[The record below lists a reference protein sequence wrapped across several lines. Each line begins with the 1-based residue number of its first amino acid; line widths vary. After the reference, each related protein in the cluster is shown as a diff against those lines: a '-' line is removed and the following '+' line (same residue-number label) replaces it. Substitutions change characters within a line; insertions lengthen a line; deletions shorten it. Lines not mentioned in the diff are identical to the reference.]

1 MLGTFSQ
8 NSGARQGYI
17 FLLSRP
23 NPLSSMNST
32 EPDKTKLEF
41 SEKYNEDHA
50 RYYFE
55 KHEQEFWRRLSN
67 WRDHQVCARAL
78 RIAGNPKSILDMPCG
93 TGRFWDLLVKDPD
106 CKLWASDN
114 SQDMINA
121 GLKFRPAEIASRF
134 ETFQGSAFDLP
145 VEDNFVESVFCIRL
159 MHHIGEHED
168 RLKLLAELAR
178 VSSGSIIISLWVDG
192 NLTAWKRKRREAKR
206 GKKGY
211 QNRFVIPQTVIED
224 EFRESGLAIEAR
236 LDFIKYYAMWRTYV
250 LKVQ

>member
-1 MLGTFSQ
+1 
-8 NSGARQGYI
+8 
-17 FLLSRP
+17 
-23 NPLSSMNST
+23 MNNTPSET
-32 EPDKTKLEF
+32 PELAF
-41 SEKYNEDHA
+41 SEKYDEAHA

-67 WRDHQVCARAL
+67 WRDHQVCAKAL
-78 RIAGNPKSILDMPCG
+78 KIAGNPKSILDMPCG
-93 TGRFWDLLVKDPD
+93 TGRFWNLLAKDPE

-121 GLKFRPAEIASRF
+121 GLKYRPPEIASRF

-145 VEDNFVESVFCIRL
+145 VEDNFVESVFCMRL

-168 RLKLLAELAR
+168 RMKLLAELAR
-178 VSSGSIIISLWVDG
+178 VASDSVIISLWVDG

-206 GKKGY
+206 GKKHY
-211 QNRFVIPQTVIED
+211 QNRFVIPQAVIEE
-224 EFRESGLAIEAR
+224 EFKANGLAIEAK
-236 LDFIKYYAMWRTYV
+236 LDFIPYYAMWRTYV

>member
-1 MLGTFSQ
+1 
-8 NSGARQGYI
+8 
-17 FLLSRP
+17 
-23 NPLSSMNST
+23 MNNEQQQTT
-32 EPDKTKLEF
+32 ELEF
-41 SEKYNEDHA
+41 SEKYDEAHA

-67 WRDHQVCARAL
+67 WRDHQICAKAL
-78 RIAGNPKSILDMPCG
+78 KIAGNPKSILDMPCG
-93 TGRFWDLLVKDPD
+93 TGRFWDLLVKDPE

-121 GLKFRPAEIASRF
+121 GLKFRPPEVASRF

-145 VEDNFVESVFCIRL
+145 VEDNFVESVFCMRL

-168 RLKLLAELAR
+168 RMKLLGELAR
-178 VSSGSIIISLWVDG
+178 VASDSILLSLWVDG

-206 GKKGY
+206 KEKRF
-211 QNRFVIPQTVIED
+211 QNRFVIPQAVIED
-224 EFRESGLAIEAR
+224 EFRESGLTIEAK
-236 LDFIKYYAMWRTYV
+236 LDFIPHYAMWRTYV

>member
-1 MLGTFSQ
+1 
-8 NSGARQGYI
+8 
-17 FLLSRP
+17 
-23 NPLSSMNST
+23 MNST

-93 TGRFWDLLVKDPD
+93 TGRFWDLLAKDPD
-106 CKLWASDN
+106 CRLWASDN
-114 SQDMINA
+114 SQDMINT
-121 GLKFRPAEIASRF
+121 GLKYRPPEIASRF

-159 MHHIGEHED
+159 IHHIGEHED

-178 VSSGSIIISLWVDG
+178 VSSGSVIISLWVDG
-192 NLTAWKRKRREAKR
+192 NLAAWKRKRLEEKR
-206 GKKGY
+206 GKKAY
-211 QNRFVIPQTVIED
+211 QNRFVIPRTVIEE
-224 EFRESGLAIEAR
+224 EFKESGLAVEAR
-236 LDFIKYYAMWRTYV
+236 LDFIKYSAMWRTYV